1 MTAQNIRSS
10 EPTAHSTSAQPEGHV
25 PIRRPVVIASLVIV
39 LAVALWGII
48 TPVGAQAVLTVAVT
62 ATAEWFGWFFV
73 LLAAVVL
80 VFVVVLA
87 LRYPHIRLGGEDSR
101 PEHSTFTWACMLFAA
116 GIGTDILFFAVA
128 EPISQYM
135 HPPQVEAQSLAAAE
149 QAPVWTMFHYG
160 LHGWGMYALMGIAM
174 GYAAHRRGLPLAVRS
189 TLQPLLGHRIT
200 GAAGHA
206 VDVATVVATLF
217 GLATSLGIGVVM
229 LAAGFDELLGTG
241 AGLGVQIALVVLAII
256 ASTVSAISGV
266 ARGIK
271 MLSQLN
277 VLLSLLLCGWIL
289 VSGNTPF
296 LLRAIV
302 MDIGELIALF
312 PSMMMDTMAYDHP
325 TDWMAAW
332 TLFFWAWWIA
342 WGSFVGMFLARISK
356 GRTIGEFVLGT
367 LTIPFCYVV
376 VWATIL
382 GNRAIEMI
390 RVEGRV
396 DLATLAD
403 SAPEQALFALL
414 REHPMPTA
422 LIALALVV
430 GLLFYV
436 TSADS
441 GALVMA
447 NLSSELDD
455 PGTDARPSLRLLWG
469 VVTGVLTIAMLIVD
483 GIPALQSATIIM
495 GLPFAF
501 VMVLVMVSLAKALGE
516 EPHRG
521 DGKAALRPDGA
532 ERSPC

>member
-1 MTAQNIRSS
+1 MTTQNIRSS
-10 EPTAHSTSAQPEGHV
+10 NATARSSTDRPEGAAPV
-25 PIRRPVVIASLVIV
+25 RRPVVIASLAIV
-39 LAVALWGII
+39 LAVALWGILS
-48 TPVGAQAVLTVAVT
+48 PAGAQAVLTVAVA
-62 ATAEWFGWFFV
+62 ATSEWFGWFFI
-73 LLAAVVL
+73 LLAAAVL
-80 VFVVVLA
+80 VFVVVIA
-87 LRYPHIRLGGEDSR
+87 LRHPHVRLGGADSR

-116 GIGTDILFFAVA
+116 GIGTDILFFSVA

-135 HPPQVEAQSLAAAE
+135 HPPQVPAESLTAAE

-174 GYAAHRRGLPLAVRS
+174 GYFAHRRGLPLAVRS
-189 TLQPLLGHRIT
+189 TLHPLLGRRIT

-229 LAAGFDELLGTG
+229 LAAGFDGLLGIG
-241 AGLGVQIALVVLAII
+241 AGLGVQIALVILAIVAGS
-256 ASTVSAISGV
+256 ASAVSGV

-271 MLSQLN
+271 VLSQLN

-289 VSGNTPF
+289 VTGNTPF

-302 MDIGELIALF
+302 MDIGEFIALF
-312 PSMMMDTMAYDHP
+312 PSMMMDTMAYEHP

-342 WGSFVGMFLARISK
+342 WASFVGMFLARISK
-356 GRTIGEFVLGT
+356 GRTIGEFVLGA

-396 DLATLAD
+396 DLAALAG

-414 REHPMPTA
+414 RDYPMPTA

-441 GALVMA
+441 GALIMA
-447 NLSSELDD
+447 NLSCKLDD

-469 VVTGVLTIAMLIVD
+469 VVTGVLTIAMLMVD

-501 VMVLVMVSLAKALGE
+501 VMVLVMVSLAKALRE
-516 EPHRG
+516 EPR
-521 DGKAALRPDGA
+521 R
-532 ERSPC
+532 